1 MFKYEFKINFRL
13 VSPALSGSSM
23 PLKGISPSQRSSLL
37 INESWPVVPFGPVT
51 GDKLLLGFSFKC
63 AWSAIKNV
71 EDTFQ
76 NYVLRHLHQNKWAD
90 CLLCVWGR
98 QIMQSPS
105 FLNFIASLSLWPHKS
120 AVILWV
126 FIQNREESTERL
138 IGSSGQMRHSRKTG
152 IYTHHTFH
160 SSIKSWSALP

>member
-1 MFKYEFKINFRL
+1 MNLRSILGWFLLPSVDQVCLLK
-13 VSPALSGSSM
+13 VSPPLSVHHYSLM
-23 PLKGISPSQRSSLL
+23 KADRWFHLAQLQVISCFLVFLL
-37 INESWPVVPFGPVT
+37 NVPGV
-51 GDKLLLGFSFKC
+51 LLRMSR
-63 AWSAIKNV
+63 
-71 EDTFQ
+71 TFQ

-160 SSIKSWSALP
+160 SSIKS